1 MKRFLILV
9 SVIALILGGAGVAS
23 AVSYVDSQIYTDTY
37 EIGEYMQGHVFRP
50 DDTISW
56 TFDISDNGTG
66 YNPATQNITS
76 ASVSLNFRDD
86 AGFLDLWEYAELEIG
101 NNSFLWEVDSG
112 DISFTLE
119 SIMTLSDSG
128 TIDASITA
136 ALGDFYVSSATLTAE
151 ALTNASTISSTQP
164 VPEPT
169 TMVLLGAGLI
179 GMAGATRKKIFK
191 KR

>member
-1 MKRFLILV
+1 MKKILFLV
-9 SVIALILGGAGVAS
+9 FVIALIVSGAGVAS

-37 EIGEYMQGHVFRP
+37 EIGEYMQGYVFRP

-56 TFDISDNGTG
+56 TFDISDNGNG
-66 YNPATQNITS
+66 YNPAIQNITS
-76 ASVSLNFRDD
+76 AYVSLNFQDD
-86 AGFLDLWEYAELEIG
+86 DRFWGEFARLEIG
-101 NNSFLWEVDSG
+101 NNSFRWEVDSG

-136 ALGDFYVSSATLTAE
+136 TLGDFYVSSATLTAE

-179 GMAGATRKKIFK
+179 GVAGATRKKIFP